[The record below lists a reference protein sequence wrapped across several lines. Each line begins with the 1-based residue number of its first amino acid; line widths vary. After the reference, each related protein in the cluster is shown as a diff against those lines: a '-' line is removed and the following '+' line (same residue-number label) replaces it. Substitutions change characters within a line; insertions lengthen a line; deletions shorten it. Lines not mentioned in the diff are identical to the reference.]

1 VSDLTE
7 EEEEE
12 EEEEEF
18 YSLKPPTWTH
28 IDH

>member
-1 VSDLTE
+1 VSDLT

-18 YSLKPPTWTH
+18 YSLKPPTWTD